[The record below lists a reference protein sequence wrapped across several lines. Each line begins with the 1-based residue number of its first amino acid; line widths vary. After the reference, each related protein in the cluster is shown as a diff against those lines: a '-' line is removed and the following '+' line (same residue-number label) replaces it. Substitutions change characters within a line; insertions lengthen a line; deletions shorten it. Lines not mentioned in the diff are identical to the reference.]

1 MKEPIPPF
9 RRDRFFDRESVPPF
23 KGTREN
29 RRACL
34 LEVPTRGR
42 RTERKETKMKTKLKI
57 SFNSPLVLGFAL
69 ACAAVT
75 LLGTLTG
82 ESSTALLFST
92 YASPLSD
99 PLTWLRLLT
108 HVLGHSGLTHL
119 VGNLG
124 YILLLGP
131 ALEEKYGWKNLLIV
145 ILLTAFFTGL
155 IHNLLFSRTIL
166 LGASGVVFA
175 FILLTSFTEFR
186 EGEIPL
192 TFILVAVIY
201 LGQQI
206 WDGLT
211 VRDNVSNLS
220 HIVGGLIGSGAGYLL
235 NQRAGR
241 VR

>member
-1 MKEPIPPF
+1 M
-9 RRDRFFDRESVPPF
+9 R
-23 KGTREN
+23 
-29 RRACL
+29 
-34 LEVPTRGR
+34 
-42 RTERKETKMKTKLKI
+42 MKLKVK
-57 SFNSPLVLGFAL
+57 FNSPLILGFAIS
-69 ACAAVT
+69 CAAVT
-75 LLGTLTG
+75 VLGTLTG

-92 YASPLSD
+92 YASSLTD
-99 PLTWLRLLT
+99 PLTYLRLLT
-108 HVLGHSGLTHL
+108 HVLGHSGMAHL

-131 ALEEKYGWKNLLIV
+131 ALEEKYGWKKLFLV

-155 IHNLLFSRTIL
+155 IHNVLFPKTIL
-166 LGASGVVFA
+166 LGASGVVFM

-206 WDGLT
+206 WEGIS

-220 HIVGGLIGSGAGYLL
+220 HIIGGIIGSGAGYLL
-235 NQRAGR
+235 NMKSGKAR
-241 VR
+241 